1 MTKPTDILAARA
13 SASDLEPI
21 TRQALARALAA
32 RQALTEL
39 TPGDTQ
45 QVAGAATFSGGQIV
59 PGWWIY
65 GQPAFTLSQ
74 SVINQGINKVNPGT
88 IALPRTFG

>member
-1 MTKPTDILAARA
+1 MTKPNDILAARA

-39 TPGDTQ
+39 TPGEAQ
-45 QVAGAATFSGGQIV
+45 QVAGGVTLSGGQIV

-74 SVINQGINKVNPGT
+74 SVINQGINKVNPGN
-88 IALPRTFG
+88 IAVPRTFG

>member
-1 MTKPTDILAARA
+1 MTQPTDILAARA
-13 SASDLEPI
+13 SACDLEPI

-32 RQALTEL
+32 RQALTTL
-39 TPGDTQ
+39 TPEEAR
-45 QVAGAATFSGGQIV
+45 QVAGGVTLSAGQLV

-74 SVINQGINKVNPGT
+74 SVINQGIHKVNIGA
-88 IALPRTFG
+88 IATPRTLG